1 MLDAEDAFWC
11 VALHLHTHKVSSDVS
26 RPRRE
31 HVTRTNLQTKERAPQ
46 AEHHPASFPGQGDSG
61 TGEKIA
67 IAIRRREA
75 SKTRRLPV
83 SSSSCAMSLRS
94 AGGVSAAAGWVNLH
108 SRVPRTPVRSRN
120 APMWPHVTF
129 ASSVPTQYPV
139 AQDAQDQ
146 LFLPVGLLNQP

>member
-11 VALHLHTHKVSSDVS
+11 VVLHLHTHKVSSDVS

-31 HVTRTNLQTKERAPQ
+31 HVTLTHLQNTDRAPQ

-61 TGEKIA
+61 TGEEFA

-108 SRVPRTPVRSRN
+108 SRVPRPPVRSRN
-120 APMWPHVTF
+120 ASM
-129 ASSVPTQYPV
+129 
-139 AQDAQDQ
+139 
-146 LFLPVGLLNQP
+146 